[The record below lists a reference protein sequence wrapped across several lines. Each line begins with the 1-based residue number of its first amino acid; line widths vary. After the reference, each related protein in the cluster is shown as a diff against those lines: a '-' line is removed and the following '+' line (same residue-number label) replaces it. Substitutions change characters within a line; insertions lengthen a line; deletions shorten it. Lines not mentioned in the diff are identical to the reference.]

1 MKIFSVILLIS
12 FFYIVNSSN
21 NFFIKKKIKD
31 FPFKPGKIS
40 LNHRNLDES
49 STIDSSSVTNSD
61 EQTNTGS
68 STNESDDSDKQT
80 TIDPS
85 TDGQTNG
92 SSENNSS
99 VTNSDEQTNTG
110 SSTNESDDSDKQT
123 TTDPSTDAQTNGSP
137 GNNSSQIELPE
148 KLLLGFDNYTYK
160 NDLLSF
166 LAHVRYAEED
176 YAKDTI
182 HFILNITRILKL
194 RNLEVV
200 ESDIECNNTDI
211 DKKCTVCKY
220 YCSQNITGTLSNVEV
235 ILNKTEDGDIELSKY
250 AEITGKSLQKQTG
263 EIIGEDFIIIS
274 DCNITNETDKIIT
287 IKGNSDKK
295 TNSSNINLYVIDNSN
310 KTISVPGQLKFNN
323 SDDKNVEIILNPQR
337 SVVADDIDETIGI
350 IKDDKGKKTNI
361 YLNFDKDAKSSVNFT
376 SKSVASIR
384 RNDKGMSGG
393 AIVGIILPCF
403 AALLGVTAVAYFYG
417 KKKPDVPPSQNI
429 VNNTIGVNS
438 STNIVN

>member
-1 MKIFSVILLIS
+1 MKIFSIILLIS

-61 EQTNTGS
+61 EQLNTGS
-68 STNESDDSDKQT
+68 STNESDDSDKQAT
-80 TIDPS
+80 TDPS

-92 SSENNSS
+92 NQENNSS
-99 VTNSDEQTNTG
+99 IS
-110 SSTNESDDSDKQT
+110 
-123 TTDPSTDAQTNGSP
+123 
-137 GNNSSQIELPE
+137 ELPE
-148 KLLLGFDNYTYK
+148 KLLLGFDNYSYK

-166 LAHVRYAEED
+166 LAHVRYAKED
-176 YAKDTI
+176 DVEDTI
-182 HFILNITRILKL
+182 YFILNVTRILKL
-194 RNLEVV
+194 RNLES
-200 ESDIECNNTDI
+200 EEFKIECNNTDI
-211 DKKCTVCKY
+211 DNKCTVCKY
-220 YCSQNITGTLSNVEV
+220 NCSQNITGTLSNVAVRLDNAE
-235 ILNKTEDGDIELSKY
+235 NNDIAMSNY
-250 AEITGKSLQKQTG
+250 AEITRKSLQKQTR

-295 TNSSNINLYVIDNSN
+295 TNGSINLYVIDNDK
-310 KTISVPGQLKFNN
+310 KTISVPGKLKFNN

-337 SVVADDIDETIGI
+337 SVVADIDETIGI

-361 YLNFDKDAKSSVNFT
+361 YLNFDKNAKSSINFT
-376 SKSVASIR
+376 SKGVASIR
-384 RNDKGMSGG
+384 RSDKGMSGG

>member
-1 MKIFSVILLIS
+1 MKIFSIILLIS

-68 STNESDDSDKQT
+68 STNENDDSDKQT
-80 TIDPS
+80 TTDPS

-92 SSENNSS
+92 SPENDSS

-110 SSTNESDDSDKQT
+110 SSTNESDDSDNQT
-123 TTDPSTDAQTNGSP
+123 TTDPSTDRQTNGNQE
-137 GNNSSQIELPE
+137 NNSSISELPE

-166 LAHVRYAEED
+166 LAHVRYAEEY
-176 YAKDTI
+176 YAKETI
-182 HFILNITRILKL
+182 HFILNVTRILKL

-200 ESDIECNNTDI
+200 ESDIVCNNTDI
-211 DKKCTVCKY
+211 DSKCTVCKY

-235 ILNKTEDGDIELSKY
+235 ILNKTEDGDIALSKY

-323 SDDKNVEIILNPQR
+323 SDDKKVEIILNPQR
-337 SVVADDIDETIGI
+337 SVVADIDKTIGI

-376 SKSVASIR
+376 SKGVASIR